1 MNSNEFDCLIKKQL
15 NQPESLFGY
24 KVGDRVYKNYYTLEE
39 FEKYKASLKNI
50 KLDGKSKTVYEAYND
65 GKGGELIEKYIK
77 KSNNVVPPKMAS
89 VASSSRFTIESI
101 LKAPSENIHDVFNLN
116 INYKKDAEIGLPFQ
130 RGGRAPQLDAY
141 LYDEKKEIYIEAKCH
156 EIFGS
161 YRLKMSKSYS
171 LHFEKMV
178 PDYSVPDLSEKEDLN
193 LDVSLFG
200 YDSYKKLRFDAKQAL
215 AHILGVKKNLTL
227 DTKLVFLFFKPCDDP
242 IFEIIKNQTFSFIN
256 SKFAQA
262 IINNEFEVEFSFQ
275 ESKAMVP
282 LDRKNYRPFIKFKN
296 NYVEKLF

>member
-1 MNSNEFDCLIKKQL
+1 MNLNEFDCLIKKQL

-39 FEKYKASLKNI
+39 FEKYKSSLKNI
-50 KLDGKSKTVYEAYND
+50 KLDGKSKTVFEAYID

-77 KSNNVVPPKMAS
+77 KSSKVVPPKMAS

-101 LKAPSENIHDVFNLN
+101 LKAPSENIHDVFDLN
-116 INYKKDAEIGLPFQ
+116 INYKKDAEIGFPFQ

-141 LYDEKKEIYIEAKCH
+141 LYDEIKEIYIEAKCH

-161 YRLKMSKSYS
+161 HRLKMSKSYT

-178 PDYSVPDLSEKEDLN
+178 PNYSAPNLSDNEDLD
-193 LDVSLFG
+193 LDVSLLG
-200 YDSYKKLRFDAKQAL
+200 YDSSELLRFDAKQAL
-215 AHILGVKKNLTL
+215 AHILGVKKNRKL

-256 SKFAQA
+256 SKFVQA
-262 IINNEFEVEFSFQ
+262 IINNEFEVEFAFLKS
-275 ESKAMVP
+275 ESMVP
-282 LDRKNYRPFIKFKN
+282 LDINNYKPFIKFKN
-296 NYVEKLF
+296 NKVEKLF